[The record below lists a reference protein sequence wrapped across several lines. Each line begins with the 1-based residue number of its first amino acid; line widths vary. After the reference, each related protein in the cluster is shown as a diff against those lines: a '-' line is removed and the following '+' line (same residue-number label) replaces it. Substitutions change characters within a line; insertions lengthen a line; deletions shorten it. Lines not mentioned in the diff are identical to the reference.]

1 MKNLLTSKLDKRIN
15 DTVLLEKTGK
25 NLDEWFHFMDRFT
38 SLGLSE
44 KELSK
49 LMHENFKINLWW
61 QNAVISAYVTQKKNK
76 LISEAA
82 DEIKIVNSIELLH
95 PLSTLYN
102 LWSDFKLRN
111 TWFPMVSYTVIRENP
126 KKLIQLLWSDSVS
139 IVNIKFSKIDK
150 SRNQVEI
157 IHYNLPDQKIAG
169 EMELY
174 WKRVLETL
182 KESISSELFH
192 SLILDI

>member
-15 DTVLLEKTGK
+15 DSVLLEKTGK
-25 NLDEWFHFMDRFT
+25 NLEEWFQFMDRFT
-38 SLGLSE
+38 SMGLNE
-44 KELSK
+44 KELSR
-49 LMHENFKINLWW
+49 LIHENFKINLWW

-76 LISEAA
+76 LASESA

-102 LWSDFKLRN
+102 LWSDYKLRN
-111 TWFPMVSYTVIRENP
+111 TWFPSVSYTVVRENP

-150 SRNQVEI
+150 SKSQVEI
-157 IHYNLPDQKIAG
+157 IHYNLPDQKVAG

-192 SLILDI
+192 SVILDI